1 VGTLSPAHA
10 KAISGLETAGAVGQL
25 SLGISVGL
33 SGLEAA
39 GSVGSLSVGGAE
51 RARVTQAYFE
61 LPANVELARVS
72 QAYFELP
79 SSAEW
84 ARVSQAYFEIPQGI
98 AAVSAQK
105 PAGGRPSRRR
115 RKPVLVEIDGQQFV
129 IRSEHEAAQLA
140 DAASKVAT
148 QIAEEQAKVILS
160 KRQKKSRKSSLNT
173 SPFRLSE
180 PEITV
185 RPLNDGSIDEG
196 WLSNVAERMDAVLEA
211 YRSVAENNEIALLLN
226 LHAQL
231 DEEDAL
237 VALLLTI

>member
-1 VGTLSPAHA
+1 MTTDKLNT
-10 KAISGLETAGAVGQL
+10 I
-25 SLGISVGL
+25 I
-33 SGLEAA
+33 
-39 GSVGSLSVGGAE
+39 
-51 RARVTQAYFE
+51 
-61 LPANVELARVS
+61 
-72 QAYFELP
+72 
-79 SSAEW
+79 
-84 ARVSQAYFEIPQGI
+84 
-98 AAVSAQK
+98 AQK
-105 PAGGRPSRRR
+105 NEQLERQALMRASDI
-115 RKPVLVEIDGQQFV
+115 ID
-129 IRSEHEAAQLA
+129 E
-140 DAASKVAT
+140 
-148 QIAEEQAKVILS
+148 IAEEQAKVILS

-237 VALLLTI
+237 VALLLAI